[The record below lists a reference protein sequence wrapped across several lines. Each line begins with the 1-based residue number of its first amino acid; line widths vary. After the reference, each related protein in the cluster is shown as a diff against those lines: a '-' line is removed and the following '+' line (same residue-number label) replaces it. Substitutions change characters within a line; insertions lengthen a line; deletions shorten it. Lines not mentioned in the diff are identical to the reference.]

1 MALTTEQLADF
12 QADLGIDDSQAVF
25 TDAALER
32 LFVRAGE
39 VYETAVW
46 YAWRQLLAASTAYV
60 DYQVAQTKV
69 SRSQVHAHIKEM
81 VAYWGDESD
90 RVNNTQGVQ
99 ILGLNEIPTKWKE
112 EPYIAE
118 SERNRQY
125 RRSSRCR

>member
-12 QADLGIDDSQAVF
+12 QADLGIDDSESVF
-25 TDAALER
+25 TDVELER
-32 LFVRAGE
+32 LFTRAGE

-81 VAYWGDESD
+81 VAYWSGESD
-90 RVNNTQGVQ
+90 KVNNTQGVK
-99 ILGLNEIPTKWKE
+99 IAGLTEVPTRWKE
-112 EPYIAE
+112 EPYTMA
-118 SERNRQY
+118 SERERAL
-125 RRSSRCR
+125 RRAGLR